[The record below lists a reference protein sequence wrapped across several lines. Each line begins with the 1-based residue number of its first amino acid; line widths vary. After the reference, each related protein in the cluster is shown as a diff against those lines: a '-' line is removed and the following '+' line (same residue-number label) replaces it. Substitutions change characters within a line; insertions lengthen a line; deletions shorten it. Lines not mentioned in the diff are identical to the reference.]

1 MSAQGPDWVYH
12 AGPFAGGRVLAVHPG
27 GAVFSQVDG
36 NVLIS
41 WDGGRTWTVRE
52 EEPFAARQ
60 LEVLPDGSLLGITFS
75 RVGRSFDLGRTWDDL
90 RGFDDDDLRDLA
102 VDPNGPWYVATD
114 TTIYRTDDEGET
126 WLRLP
131 SDVTDFRE
139 DIVDMIV
146 AENGALIVTRDDRSE
161 LYTTVMRR
169 STDGGQT
176 WEDVPSGWGTRG
188 GPFTRNPDGSLFLA
202 SYDPDD
208 NWPGFPTSG
217 LFHSGDDGA
226 TWTEVYPHDATGAFQ
241 SPSYGRVLGRPGTV
255 EWDGPDLPVS
265 AASSFLETLEGQL
278 FANTSSY
285 SVLFLDPP
293 FLMRYGTGAYRY
305 EAEAGTWVQVGPVPA
320 SVHAL
325 HRTEAGVLFAG
336 TGQALLT
343 SSEHGWEA
351 GGVNVPVR
359 AIQGLPDGRVLLGTD
374 SPNGIRAVG
383 ESAPFPFDLC
393 EYDCHVAALTHKG
406 TTLLAAV
413 DNAFYTAP
421 ETRGIN
427 RTVDDGTTWTR
438 TLEVG
443 NVRVLEAA
451 GNGVF
456 YSGSHGMTHHD
467 PQGVGVYRSLDD
479 GRTWA
484 PFSDGLTNTE
494 VHALHADGPA
504 SVYAGTEDGVF
515 HSEDGGSW
523 TLLGLQ
529 TFTVHALARTT
540 DGLIAGTNRGAFRY
554 DGTDWEAWGEALSE
568 RLVQVLLPV
577 ETEAGA
583 FLVAGTDRGVYVD
596 RAGLMTT
603 PVEATEAP
611 RRVSVRAYPNPA
623 HTTLTLGIDVP
634 ARSDVRAGL
643 YDVLG
648 RQVGRVWDGSLPAG
662 RHALDAPV
670 AHLPSGT
677 FLLVV
682 EVDGQRRTV
691 PITVI
696 R

>member
-325 HRTEAGVLFAG
+325 HRTEAG
-336 TGQALLT
+336 
-343 SSEHGWEA
+343 
-351 GGVNVPVR
+351 
-359 AIQGLPDGRVLLGTD
+359 
-374 SPNGIRAVG
+374 
-383 ESAPFPFDLC
+383 
-393 EYDCHVAALTHKG
+393 
-406 TTLLAAV
+406 
-413 DNAFYTAP
+413 
-421 ETRGIN
+421 
-427 RTVDDGTTWTR
+427 
-438 TLEVG
+438 
-443 NVRVLEAA
+443 
-451 GNGVF
+451 
-456 YSGSHGMTHHD
+456 
-467 PQGVGVYRSLDD
+467 
-479 GRTWA
+479 
-484 PFSDGLTNTE
+484 
-494 VHALHADGPA
+494 
-504 SVYAGTEDGVF
+504 
-515 HSEDGGSW
+515 
-523 TLLGLQ
+523 
-529 TFTVHALARTT
+529 
-540 DGLIAGTNRGAFRY
+540 
-554 DGTDWEAWGEALSE
+554 
-568 RLVQVLLPV
+568 
-577 ETEAGA
+577 A